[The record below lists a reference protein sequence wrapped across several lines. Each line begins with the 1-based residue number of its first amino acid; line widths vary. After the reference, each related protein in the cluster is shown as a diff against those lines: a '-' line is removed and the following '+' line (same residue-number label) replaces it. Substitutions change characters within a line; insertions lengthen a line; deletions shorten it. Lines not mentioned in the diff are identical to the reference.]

1 MGLLGI
7 SLADTLNGCESMKR
21 RDDEDGKLNERRV
34 KPNNSITIRRNEFK

>member
-7 SLADTLNGCESMKR
+7 SLAGTLSGCESMKKR
-21 RDDEDGKLNERRV
+21 EDEDGKLNERRV